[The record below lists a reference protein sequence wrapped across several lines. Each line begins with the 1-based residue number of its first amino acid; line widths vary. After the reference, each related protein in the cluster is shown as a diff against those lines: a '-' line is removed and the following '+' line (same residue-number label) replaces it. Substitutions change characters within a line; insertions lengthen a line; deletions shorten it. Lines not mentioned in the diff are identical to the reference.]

1 MKSNLSLETKIP
13 SIDSF
18 QKRIIG
24 DPNNA
29 SSLLVD
35 KTTDGIDFKQQFIV
49 PCYVVSPLFMGK
61 KVMTFIEKVK
71 PLLKFS
77 LMTKMINLT

>member
-1 MKSNLSLETKIP
+1 MKSNLSQETKIP

-18 QKRIIG
+18 QKRNIG

-61 KVMTFIEKVK
+61 KGGGFHRKG
-71 PLLKFS
+71 
-77 LMTKMINLT
+77 